1 MKIEEVK
8 DYILGLLN
16 EKLDS
21 QLYYHNIDHTLDVY
35 NNALIFTEKEKL
47 SFEEQ
52 SLVLTAALFHDS
64 GMLKSY
70 DHHEDASAEI
80 AKLTLPDFDYSKEEI
95 RGICKII
102 LASKP
107 DVNPE
112 TICEKILKDADLN
125 YLGRKDYFII
135 AQKLR
140 LEWDIKN
147 INTFSL
153 KEWYEFQINYLKNH
167 KFYTKSAIE
176 LREEQKIK
184 NLKQIERLFK

>member
-107 DVNPE
+107 DVTPE
-112 TICEKILKDADLN
+112 TKCEKILKDADLN

-167 KFYTKSAIE
+167 KFYTKSAVE

-184 NLKQIERLFK
+184 NLKEIERLFS

>member
-107 DVNPE
+107 DVTPE
-112 TICEKILKDADLN
+112 TNCEKILKDADLN

-167 KFYTKSAIE
+167 KFYTKSAVE

-184 NLKQIERLFK
+184 NLKEIERLFK